1 MVITTTQTGVVF
13 SLPISLCFWGF
24 VVVYILHIME
34 ESVLGEVFVE
44 KVKKKIWSDYNW
56 KKFFGFNAILLSLNI
71 AAVLLYENL
80 GGAWIILPLGLACE
94 RLLNGL
100 YHFGET
106 VITRKFSSGL
116 LTGVLTWILG
126 YLVIR
131 YAAAAGQI
139 ESSSMI
145 GALVIGFVMEAM
157 MIGSMIVMRKMEA
170 KK

>member
-1 MVITTTQTGVVF
+1 
-13 SLPISLCFWGF
+13 
-24 VVVYILHIME
+24 VYILHIIE

-44 KVKKKIWSDYNW
+44 KVRKNIWPDYGW
-56 KKFFGFNAILLSLNI
+56 KKFFGFNTILLSLNI

-80 GGAWIILPLGLACE
+80 GNAWIIFPLSLACE

-126 YLVIR
+126 YFIIR
-131 YAAAAGQI
+131 YSILPGEIEASIVIVSVIIGFII
-139 ESSSMI
+139 ES
-145 GALVIGFVMEAM
+145 M
-157 MIGSMIVMRKMEA
+157 MLGSMFLMRKM
-170 KK
+170 KLKR